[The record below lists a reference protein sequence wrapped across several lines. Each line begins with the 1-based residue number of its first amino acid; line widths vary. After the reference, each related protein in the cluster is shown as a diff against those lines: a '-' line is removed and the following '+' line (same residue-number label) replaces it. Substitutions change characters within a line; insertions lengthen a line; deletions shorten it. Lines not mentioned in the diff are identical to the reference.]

1 MKIRFIARKFTLTDD
16 VKERVQKKLQKL
28 DKFFPPETEATV
40 ALYGEKIGE
49 RIEVTIYRGGTI
61 FRAEESDKDVACALD
76 TALDVIERQI
86 RKNRTRLEKHSYH
99 EGSVRRPDG
108 LRAGGGDSNLQDQ
121 TL

>member
-61 FRAEESDKDVACALD
+61 FRAEESE
-76 TALDVIERQI
+76 VIEGAQ
-86 RKNRTRLEKHSYH
+86 KLAEL
-99 EGSVRRPDG
+99 RRRVVLSP
-108 LRAGGGDSNLQDQ
+108 SNLA
-121 TL
+121 LFCGF

>member
-49 RIEVTIYRGGTI
+49 RIEVTI
-61 FRAEESDKDVACALD
+61 
-76 TALDVIERQI
+76 
-86 RKNRTRLEKHSYH
+86 
-99 EGSVRRPDG
+99 
-108 LRAGGGDSNLQDQ
+108 
-121 TL
+121 

>member
-49 RIEVTIYRGGTI
+49 RIGSPFIGAVR
-61 FRAEESDKDVACALD
+61 FSARRS
-76 TALDVIERQI
+76 RI
-86 RKNRTRLEKHSYH
+86 RTSPARWI
-99 EGSVRRPDG
+99 RRW
-108 LRAGGGDSNLQDQ
+108 
-121 TL
+121 T